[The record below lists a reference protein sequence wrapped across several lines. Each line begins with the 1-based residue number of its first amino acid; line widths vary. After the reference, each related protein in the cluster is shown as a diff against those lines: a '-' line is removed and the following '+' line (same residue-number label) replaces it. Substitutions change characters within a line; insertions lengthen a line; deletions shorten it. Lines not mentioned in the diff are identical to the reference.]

1 MTVVEIEALEK
12 GISNCHCWV
21 GGPSPFLSFFHIHEC
36 GWKFWAL
43 SVEARSYCQAF
54 HFEGHFGIAKD
65 QTAVLVFSW
74 CSDTK
79 ANCLARQY
87 KGVGVRLN

>member
-1 MTVVEIEALEK
+1 MQQMTVVEIEALEK

-21 GGPSPFLSFFHIHEC
+21 GGPSPFLPFFHIHEC

-43 SVEARSYCQAF
+43 SVEAGSYCHAF

-65 QTAVLVFSW
+65 QTQYQFSPGILTPGKLPGKAV
-74 CSDTK
+74 
-79 ANCLARQY
+79 
-87 KGVGVRLN
+87 